1 VSWRGISVGIDDI
14 INRAKHLFRG
24 KTDDAS
30 DAQARADGTVSGKLA
45 EAEDELSEKV
55 AEAKEAISEQVDDAK
70 VDDVAGSIKD
80 ETPDAVDSVVD
91 KIADKAKDI
100 F

>member
-1 VSWRGISVGIDDI
+1 VGIDDI
-14 INRAKHLFRG
+14 INRAKLLFGG
-24 KTDDAS
+24 KTDDAD
-30 DAQARADGTVSGKLA
+30 DAQAGTAASADGTVSGKLA

-55 AEAKEAISEQVDDAK
+55 AGAKEAISEQVDDAK
-70 VDDVAGSIKD
+70 IDDVAVSIKD

-91 KIADKAKDI
+91 TIADKAKDI

>member
-1 VSWRGISVGIDDI
+1 MGIDDI

-30 DAQARADGTVSGKLA
+30 DAQAGTAAGADGTVSGKLA
-45 EAEDELSEKV
+45 EAEDELSEQV

-70 VDDVAGSIKD
+70 IDDVAGSIKD
-80 ETPDAVDSVVD
+80 ETPDAVDPVVD
-91 KIADKAKDI
+91 TIADKAKDI

>member
-1 VSWRGISVGIDDI
+1 MDGALDGRHDDVHPEGRTCSI
-14 INRAKHLFRG
+14 G
-24 KTDDAS
+24 
-30 DAQARADGTVSGKLA
+30 ADGTVSGKLA

-70 VDDVAGSIKD
+70 IDDVAGSIKD

>member
-1 VSWRGISVGIDDI
+1 MGIDDI
-14 INRAKHLFRG
+14 INRAKHLFGG
-24 KTDDAS
+24 KTHDAD
-30 DAQARADGTVSGKLA
+30 DAQAGTDAGADGTVSGKLA

-70 VDDVAGSIKD
+70 IDDVAGSIKD
-80 ETPDAVDSVVD
+80 ETPDAVDPVGD